1 MAQLAALR
9 RPLRRLGVMTRA
21 ALIGGGAVAALLGIG
36 ALAFVMLIGSAATPA
51 AHVERYLDALARDD
65 LVAAATLAGLEPPT
79 AMPLGDEGEP
89 SIRRIVSSTD
99 SRDGTVAVT
108 AEYGTDTDAVQVTFT
123 LEPAPPTFGVVPAW
137 AFVEPPVAT
146 LEVAA
151 DWHDAVAVSTRSVV
165 ANAAGQPAA
174 VSVFVPARVSVRLD
188 DPLLVAEPQTVRV
201 GAEGSSP
208 LITLAVEP
216 SERFQRAM
224 QAEVVRL
231 LDECAEQSVLQ
242 PTGCPFGATVID
254 RVVGEPQWRIDTVDT
269 VTIEPGERPG
279 AWNLRG
285 EGSVQL
291 VVEVQKLFDGTV
303 STRDELIGF
312 VVRGEVTIT
321 DRQPEIRLSSAG
333 G

>member
-1 MAQLAALR
+1 
-9 RPLRRLGVMTRA
+9 MTRA

-36 ALAFVMLIGSAATPA
+36 ALAYAMLVITAATPA
-51 AHVERYLDALARDD
+51 AHVQRYLDALARDD
-65 LVAAATLAGLEPPT
+65 LVTAAALAGLEPPT
-79 AMPLGDEGEP
+79 VMPLGDEGEP
-89 SIRRIVSSTD
+89 SIRRIISSTD

-123 LEPAPPTFGVVPAW
+123 LEPAPPTLGVVPAW
-137 AFVEPPVAT
+137 DFVEPPVAT
-146 LEVAA
+146 LAVAA
-151 DWHDAVAVSTRSVV
+151 DRHDVVAVATRSVV
-165 ANAAGQPAA
+165 ADAAGLPVS

-188 DPLLVAEPQTVRV
+188 DPLLVAEPRTLRV
-201 GAEGSSP
+201 GADGSESV
-208 LITLAVEP
+208 ITLMVEP
-216 SERFQRAM
+216 SERLQRTV
-224 QAEVVRL
+224 QAEIERL
-231 LDECAEQSVLQ
+231 LGKCAEQAVLQ
-242 PTGCPFGATVID
+242 PTGCPFGVTVAD
-254 RVVGEPQWRIDTVDT
+254 RVVGEPQWSLDAVDT

-279 AWNLRG
+279 AWNLRA

-321 DRQPEIRLSSAG
+321 DRQPQIRLSSTG

>member
-1 MAQLAALR
+1 
-9 RPLRRLGVMTRA
+9 MTRA

-36 ALAFVMLIGSAATPA
+36 ALAYAVLVATAATPA
-51 AHVERYLDALARDD
+51 AHVQRYLDALARDD
-65 LVAAATLAGLEPPT
+65 LVTAAALAGLEPPT
-79 AMPLGDEGEP
+79 VMPLGDEGEP
-89 SIRRIVSSTD
+89 SIRRIISSTD

-123 LEPAPPTFGVVPAW
+123 LEPAPPTLGVVPAW

-146 LEVAA
+146 LTVAA
-151 DWHDAVAVSTRSVV
+151 DRHDVVAVATRSVV
-165 ANAAGQPAA
+165 ADAAGLPVA
-174 VSVFVPARVSVRLD
+174 VSVFVPSRVSVRID
-188 DPLLVAEPQTVRV
+188 DPLLVAEPRTLRV
-201 GAEGSSP
+201 GADGSESA
-208 LITLAVEP
+208 ITLTVEP
-216 SERFQRAM
+216 SERLQRAV
-224 QAEVVRL
+224 QAEIERL
-231 LDECAEQSVLQ
+231 LGECADQAVLQ
-242 PTGCPFGATVID
+242 PTGCPFGVTVVD
-254 RVVGEPQWRIDTVDT
+254 RVVGEPQWSLDAVDT

-279 AWNLRG
+279 EWNLRA

-321 DRQPEIRLSSAG
+321 DRQPQIRLSSTG